1 MSEPLREACS
11 KCGRPA
17 LVQTLRVTGGFCRH
31 CQPGQPTPKDPS
43 TEIGSQSLG
52 GSFAMLH
59 KKLSDTPPTGDP
71 LTLVFV
77 PSLSALLAGLEKRK
91 GAPLNEEEVFSIRD
105 KAGVI
110 AMRVPDA

>member
-1 MSEPLREACS
+1 
-11 KCGRPA
+11 
-17 LVQTLRVTGGFCRH
+17 
-31 CQPGQPTPKDPS
+31 
-43 TEIGSQSLG
+43 
-52 GSFAMLH
+52 MLH

-110 AMRVPDA
+110 AMRVPDANQLAESRGYIDLDPEHCWEQWQELRQTLSSGDADDQ